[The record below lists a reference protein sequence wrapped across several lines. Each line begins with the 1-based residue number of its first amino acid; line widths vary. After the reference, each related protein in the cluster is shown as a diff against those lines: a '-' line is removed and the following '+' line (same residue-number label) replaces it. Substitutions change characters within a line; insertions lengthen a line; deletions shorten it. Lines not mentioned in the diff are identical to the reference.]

1 MPTEKMNVKDV
12 YLGNEGHLTSDESGT
27 CEFTFESP
35 TIRHI
40 QSDRYELIKDLVKW
54 AFIHDKDVL
63 ISEFDTVFTVTI
75 SNPQGSEDE

>member
-1 MPTEKMNVKDV
+1 MPTENMNVKDIFI
-12 YLGNEGHLTSDESGT
+12 GDTDHLTSDEPGT

-35 TIRHI
+35 TIRRI

-54 AFIHDKDVL
+54 AFIHNKDVL

-75 SNPQGSEDE
+75 SNPQESEDE